1 MTNSIICKRF
11 STTLTGHEFK
21 EQLKKWELQN
31 DPQGAFVPAIVKK
44 GFLRYDATSPLVIR
58 FYFIFFFFFFIL
70 ITIMILLS
78 WNIITYIKLKRFA
91 QADNLKT
98 R

>member
-58 FYFIFFFFFFIL
+58 FYFIYFFFHSYYYHDTAKLEHNNIYK
-70 ITIMILLS
+70 IKTICTS
-78 WNIITYIKLKRFA
+78 GQSEN
-91 QADNLKT
+91 
-98 R
+98 